1 MPQSC
6 TRLHC
11 SAKMPVVFLIL
22 WKCSRSQWC
31 SFTHPSPRKPYKKYR
46 WKLADKAEF
55 RICSLLLKNLAFFIM
70 NKHLLFTYAFHTPLL
85 LLPHIFSKW
94 IIICALRNSCWWI
107 PGSCKLYRRKMQS
120 DDFPARHFKLKL
132 AWIVSCSVHSPFLP
146 SQTNNLACYYK
157 WAWATDQLKQI
168 WNVWDLESCAHN

>member
-31 SFTHPSPRKPYKKYR
+31 SFTHPSPRKHYKKYR

-85 LLPHIFSKW
+85 LLLSLTF
-94 IIICALRNSCWWI
+94 
-107 PGSCKLYRRKMQS
+107 
-120 DDFPARHFKLKL
+120 FPNEL
-132 AWIVSCSVHSPFLP
+132 SSVPWETPADEYQAHANYTGEKCRMMISL
-146 SQTNNLACYYK
+146 QDILN
-157 WAWATDQLKQI
+157 
-168 WNVWDLESCAHN
+168 WNVHESWVVQFTLLSSQVKPII